1 MIKAIKSRA
10 NATALACAVSALAS
24 SAATP
29 AAAACLDLPSRF
41 LIFAPA
47 NGPAVWAR
55 DLTDTVV
62 GGFKLSCSLTHE
74 QWAKVPLARRT
85 CTDAEVTSPSGGQCK
100 VIEVWLPDQI
110 PDDMKADYVIRR
122 NLPE

>member
-1 MIKAIKSRA
+1 MIKVIKGHASA
-10 NATALACAVSALAS
+10 AALACAASALAS
-24 SAATP
+24 MAATP

-41 LIFAPA
+41 LIYAPA
-47 NGPAVWAR
+47 NGPAVWMR

-62 GGFKLSCSLTHE
+62 GGFKLSCSLTRE
-74 QWAKVPLARRT
+74 EWAKVPLARRT

-110 PDDMKADYVIRR
+110 PKDMKADWVIRR